1 MKKLKATD
9 DALVVIDPLKIP
21 WKKKEATL
29 YSDKPSKPGNT
40 IRFVNCKNF
49 NTGLYLIIL

>member
-1 MKKLKATD
+1 MKKLKATE

-29 YSDKPSKPGNT
+29 
-40 IRFVNCKNF
+40 
-49 NTGLYLIIL
+49 